1 MLADKASWAAATAEG
16 LELVPSRGRGAMR
29 LAFRNVYYTYN
40 VVSSNM
46 VHRRRRRG
54 GYLGV
59 FATSEE
65 ADLCYMLLNGGTF
78 CSRGGGAARHRG
90 GGGDQAERRTGHMWR
105 GCGD

>member
-1 MLADKASWAAATAEG
+1 M
-16 LELVPSRGRGAMR
+16 
-29 LAFRNVYYTYN
+29 
-40 VVSSNM
+40 
-46 VHRRRRRG
+46 
-54 GYLGV
+54 YLGV